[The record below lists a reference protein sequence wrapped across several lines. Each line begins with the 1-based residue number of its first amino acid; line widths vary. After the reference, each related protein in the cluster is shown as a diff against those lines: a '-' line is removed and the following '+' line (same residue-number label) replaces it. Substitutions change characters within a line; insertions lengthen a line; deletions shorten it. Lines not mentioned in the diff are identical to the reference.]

1 MAMTQ
6 PMSPFNLDDEDEQP
20 IEIEIV
26 DPDTGEQLYMSHSE
40 STEIG
45 EVPEFDAN
53 LAEYLDDSY
62 LSSLASDLVHDYEND
77 KNSRKEW
84 EDTYKDGL
92 ELLGLKYDDRM
103 EPWPGACGIN
113 HPLLLEAV
121 VRFQAEMITET
132 LPATG
137 PVYAEIFGKQT
148 PEKQAAADR
157 VAADMNYQIMK
168 KMPEFRNEQE
178 RTFWAQALIGSAFK
192 KVYFDPSLGRQTSV
206 FIPAEDFVVSYGTS
220 DLASCPRAT
229 YVMRKTHNELRKL
242 QVSGFYKDVE
252 IDKPARQTNKIQDA
266 KDREGGYSAL
276 YDDRHILLEMMVD
289 LDLEGFEDLDD
300 SGEPTE
306 IALPYVVTIEKSS
319 MEIIGI
325 RRNWREED
333 ELKTK
338 KQYYVHYPYVP
349 ADGFYGFGLIQIIGG
364 FAKSA
369 TAIVRQL
376 VDAGTLSN
384 LPAGF
389 KTRGM
394 RVLGDDTPIS
404 PGEFKDVDIPS
415 GALKDNILPLPYKE
429 PSATLYQLLQ
439 TVVDEGR
446 RMASVADLKVADMN
460 GQTPVGTTLAI
471 LERTLKVMS
480 AVQSRVYH
488 ALDLELKLLADII
501 KDSGDEGYDIVF
513 TDDKP
518 HSRAEDYGNVEVMP
532 VSNPNASTM
541 AQRVMQYQAAV
552 QLAQQTPQ
560 IYDLANLHRQMLEA
574 LGIENVES
582 LIPASKEAKP
592 TDPVSENMNLMK
604 GTKVKAFIFQDHMA
618 HMTIH
623 TNLLND
629 PKMAQAFQNMTN
641 GQQIQAAIQAHIM
654 EHAAFQYRSEMEQM
668 MGVELP
674 KPDEEIPQDMEV
686 SLSRLLAQ
694 ASDMLLKK
702 DQNEV
707 AQQQAQQQ
715 AQDPVIQMQQK
726 ELEIKEFEVKGKLD
740 IEQKKIDLQERV
752 AVLNASVKSDE
763 LAAKHAINLM
773 GAEQAM
779 EQMQMAQAV
788 KEAQLE
794 QQAQAQQAQQ
804 AQAQQQLAQEAQA
817 QAQAQA
823 QQQTQQQPQG
833 DVQ

>member
-1 MAMTQ
+1 MAISQ
-6 PMSPFNLDDEDEQP
+6 PMSPFNLDDEDQEP
-20 IEIEIV
+20 IEIEIQDI
-26 DPDTGEQLYMSHSE
+26 DPETGEETYMAYSE
-40 STEIG
+40 DTDIE

-53 LAEYLDDSY
+53 LAEYLDDDY
-62 LSSLASDLVHDYEND
+62 LFSLANDLVHDYDND
-77 KNSRKEW
+77 RNSRKDW

-92 ELLGLKYDDRM
+92 DLLGLKYDDRM
-103 EPWPGACGIN
+103 EPWPGACGVN

-132 LPATG
+132 LPAAG
-137 PVYAEIFGKQT
+137 PVSTEIFGKQT
-148 PEKQAAADR
+148 PDKQAAAER

-168 KMPEFRNEQE
+168 RMPEFRNEQE

-192 KVYFDPSLGRQTSV
+192 KVYFDPTLGRQTSV

-229 YVMRKTHNELRKL
+229 YVMRKNHNELRKL

-252 IDKPARQTNKIQDA
+252 LEKPAKHTEKIQDA
-266 KDREGGYSAL
+266 KDKEGGYSAI

-289 LDLEGFEDLDD
+289 LDLEGFEDLDEM
-300 SGEPTE
+300 GEPTE

-325 RRNWREED
+325 RRNWKESD
-333 ELKTK
+333 ELKIK

-349 ADGFYGFGLIQIIGG
+349 ADGFYGFGLVQIIGG

-369 TAIVRQL
+369 TSIIRQL

-394 RVLGDDTPIS
+394 RILGDDTPIS

-429 PSATLYQLLQ
+429 PSAVLYQLLQ

-446 RMASVADLKVADMN
+446 RMGSVADLKVADMN

-488 ALDLELKLLADII
+488 ALDQELKLLADII

-518 HSRAEDYGNVEVMP
+518 HTREEDYGNVEIVP
-532 VSNPNASTM
+532 TSNPNASTM

-552 QLAQQTPQ
+552 QLAQQSPQ
-560 IYDLANLHRQMLEA
+560 IYDMANLHSQMLKA
-574 LGIENVES
+574 LGIENVET
-582 LIPASKEAKP
+582 LIPAGKEVKP
-592 TDPVSENMNLMK
+592 MDPVSENMNLMK
-604 GTKVKAFIFQDHMA
+604 GTKVKAFMYQDHMA

-641 GQQIQAAIQAHIM
+641 GQQIQAAIQAHVM

-674 KPDEEIPQDMEV
+674 KPEEEIPEDMEV
-686 SLSRLLAQ
+686 KLSKLLAE

-702 DQNEV
+702 DQNE
-707 AQQQAQQQ
+707 AQQQQAQQQ

-726 ELEIKEFEVKGKLD
+726 ELELKEIEVKGKLD

-752 AVLNASVKSDE
+752 AVLNASAKGDE

-773 GAEQAM
+773 SAEQAM

-788 KEAQLE
+788 KEQQLAMQQQQQE
-794 QQAQAQQAQQ
+794 QQLAMQQQQAM
-804 AQAQQQLAQEAQA
+804 QAQQQPSG
-817 QAQAQA
+817 
-823 QQQTQQQPQG
+823 QPQ
-833 DVQ
+833 

>member
-333 ELKTK
+333 KLKTK

-726 ELEIKEFEVKGKLD
+726 ELEIKELEVKGKLD

-823 QQQTQQQPQG
+823 QQAQQQPQG
-833 DVQ
+833 DMQ

>member
-1 MAMTQ
+1 MAISQ
-6 PMSPFNLDDEDEQP
+6 PMSPFNLDGADEQP
-20 IEIEIV
+20 IEIEIQDV
-26 DPDTGEQLYMSHSE
+26 DPETGEEVYMSYSE
-40 STEIG
+40 DTE

-53 LAEYLDDSY
+53 LAEYLDDDY
-62 LSSLASDLVHDYEND
+62 LYGLANDLIHDYDND
-77 KNSRKEW
+77 RNSRKDW

-92 ELLGLKYDDRM
+92 DLLGLKYDDRM
-103 EPWPGACGIN
+103 EPWPGACGVN

-132 LPATG
+132 LPASG
-137 PVYAEIFGKQT
+137 PVSTEIFGKQT
-148 PEKQAAADR
+148 PEKQAAAER

-192 KVYFDPSLGRQTSV
+192 KVYFDPTLGRQTSV

-229 YVMRKTHNELRKL
+229 YVMRKSHNELRKL

-252 IDKPARQTNKIQDA
+252 IEKPAKHTEKIQDA
-266 KDREGGYSAL
+266 KDKEGGYSAI

-289 LDLEGFEDLDD
+289 LNLEGFEDLGED
-300 SGEPTE
+300 GEPTE
-306 IALPYVVTIEKSS
+306 IALPYVVTIEKTS

-325 RRNWREED
+325 RRNWKED
-333 ELKTK
+333 DKLKTK

-369 TAIVRQL
+369 TSIVRQL

-429 PSATLYQLLQ
+429 PSAVLYQLLQ

-446 RMASVADLKVADMN
+446 RMGSVADLKVADMN

-480 AVQSRVYH
+480 AVQSRVYY
-488 ALDLELKLLADII
+488 ALDQELKLLADII

-518 HSRAEDYGNVEVMP
+518 HSRAEDYGNVEITP
-532 VSNPNASTM
+532 TSNPNASTM

-582 LIPASKEAKP
+582 LIPSSKETKP
-592 TDPVSENMNLMK
+592 MDPVSENMNLMK
-604 GTKVKAFIFQDHMA
+604 GTKVKAFIYQDHMA

-641 GQQIQAAIQAHIM
+641 GQQIQAAIQAHVM
-654 EHAAFQYRSEMEQM
+654 EHAAFQYRAEMEQM

-674 KPDEEIPQDMEV
+674 KPDEEIPADMETK
-686 SLSRLLAQ
+686 LSKLLAE
-694 ASDMLLKK
+694 ASDMLLQK
-702 DQNEV
+702 DQNEA

-726 ELEIKEFEVKGKLD
+726 ELAIKEMEVKGKLD

-752 AVLNASVKSDE
+752 AILNASAKGDE

-779 EQMQMAQAV
+779 EQMQLNQAA
-788 KEAQLE
+788 KEQQLAMQ
-794 QQAQAQQAQQ
+794 QQAQEAQQQQ
-804 AQAQQQLAQEAQA
+804 AMQQLAQQ
-817 QAQAQA
+817 
-823 QQQTQQQPQG
+823 QQQPPSGQP
-833 DVQ
+833 Q

>member
-1 MAMTQ
+1 MAISQ
-6 PMSPFNLDDEDEQP
+6 GMSPFDINATDEEP
-20 IEIEIV
+20 IEIEIQ
-26 DPDTGEQLYMSHSE
+26 DTNPETGEEYYASYSE
-40 STEIG
+40 STEEIPAFG
-45 EVPEFDAN
+45 DN
-53 LAEYLDDSY
+53 LADYLDDSY
-62 LSSLASDLVHDYEND
+62 LSALASELINDYDND
-77 KNSRKEW
+77 KNSRKDW

-92 ELLGLKYDDRM
+92 ELLGLNYEDRM
-103 EPWPGACGIN
+103 EPWPGACGVN

-132 LPATG
+132 LPAEG
-137 PVYAEIFGKQT
+137 PVTAQVFGKQT
-148 PEKQAAADR
+148 PDKLDAATR
-157 VAADMNYQIMK
+157 VADDMNYQIMK

-206 FIPAEDFVVSYGTS
+206 FIPAEDFVVAYGTS
-220 DLASCPRAT
+220 DLESCPRAT

-242 QVSGFYKDVE
+242 QVSGFYKDIPIE
-252 IDKPARQTNKIQDA
+252 KPARQSSKIQEA

-289 LDLEGFEDLDD
+289 LDLEEFEDLDPET
-300 SGEPTE
+300 GEPTE

-333 ELKTK
+333 PLKQK

-364 FAKSA
+364 FARNA
-369 TAIVRQL
+369 TSIMRQL

-394 RVLGDDTPIS
+394 RVIGDVTPIS
-404 PGEFKDVDIPS
+404 PGEFRDVDIPS
-415 GALKDNILPLPYKE
+415 GALKDNILPLPYNE

-446 RMASVADLKVADMN
+446 RMASVADLKISDMS

-480 AVQSRVYH
+480 AVQSRVYY
-488 ALDLELKLLADII
+488 AFDKEIKLLADII

-513 TDDKP
+513 YDDKP

-541 AQRVMQYQAAV
+541 AQRVMQYQAAI
-552 QLAQQTPQ
+552 QLAQQNPQ
-560 IYDLANLHRQMLEA
+560 IYNLPNLHRQMLEA
-574 LGIENVES
+574 MGIEDVDS

-592 TDPVSENMNLMK
+592 TDPVSENMSLMK
-604 GTKVKAFIFQDHMA
+604 GSKAKAFIYQDHMA

-641 GQQIQAAIQAHIM
+641 GQMIQAAIQAHIM
-654 EHAAFQYRSEMEQM
+654 EHAAFQYRVEMEQM

-674 KPDEEIPQDMEV
+674 KPDEEIPEEMEV
-686 SLSRLLAQ
+686 KLSRLLAQ
-694 ASDMLLKK
+694 AADMLLQK
-702 DQNEV
+702 DQAEV
-707 AQQQAQQQ
+707 QQQQAQQQ
-715 AQDPVIQMQQK
+715 MQDPVIQMQQK
-726 ELEIKEFEVKGKLD
+726 ELDIKEMEVTGKLD
-740 IEQKKIDLQERV
+740 IERQKLEVQERI
-752 AVLNASVKSDE
+752 AALNAGLKGDDA
-763 LAAKHAINLM
+763 AAKHSIAMM

-779 EQMQMAQAV
+779 AQMQLNQDI
-788 KEAQLE
+788 KEKQME
-794 QQAQAQQAQQ
+794 QQAQQ
-804 AQAQQQLAQEAQA
+804 AAQQAQLAQQA
-817 QAQAQA
+817 AA
-823 QQQTQQQPQG
+823 QQPPSGPAQ
-833 DVQ
+833 

>member
-1 MAMTQ
+1 MAISQ
-6 PMSPFNLDDEDEQP
+6 GMSPFDINATDEEP
-20 IEIEIV
+20 IEIEIQ
-26 DPDTGEQLYMSHSE
+26 DSNPETGEEYYASYSE
-40 STEIG
+40 STEEMPAFG
-45 EVPEFDAN
+45 DN
-53 LAEYLDDSY
+53 LADYLDDSY
-62 LSSLASDLVHDYEND
+62 LSALASELINDYDND
-77 KNSRKEW
+77 KNSRKDW

-92 ELLGLKYDDRM
+92 ELLGLNYEDRM
-103 EPWPGACGIN
+103 EPWPGACGVN

-132 LPATG
+132 LPAEG
-137 PVYAEIFGKQT
+137 PVTAQVFGKQT
-148 PEKQAAADR
+148 PDKLEAATR
-157 VAADMNYQIMK
+157 VADDMNYQIMK

-206 FIPAEDFVVSYGTS
+206 FIPAEDFVVAYGTS
-220 DLASCPRAT
+220 DLESCPRAT

-242 QVSGFYKDVE
+242 QVSGFYKDIPIE
-252 IDKPARQTNKIQDA
+252 KPARQSSKIQEA

-289 LDLEGFEDLDD
+289 LDLEEFEDLDPET
-300 SGEPTE
+300 GEPTE

-333 ELKTK
+333 PLKQK

-364 FAKSA
+364 FARNA
-369 TAIVRQL
+369 TSIMRQL

-394 RVLGDDTPIS
+394 RVIGDDTPIS
-404 PGEFKDVDIPS
+404 PGEFRDVDIPS
-415 GALKDNILPLPYKE
+415 GALKDNILPLPYNE

-446 RMASVADLKVADMN
+446 RMASVADLKISDMS

-480 AVQSRVYH
+480 AVQSRVYY
-488 ALDLELKLLADII
+488 AFDKEIKLLADII

-513 TDDKP
+513 YDDKP

-541 AQRVMQYQAAV
+541 AQRVMQYQAAI
-552 QLAQQTPQ
+552 QLAQQNPQ
-560 IYDLANLHRQMLEA
+560 IYNLPNLHRQMLEA
-574 LGIENVES
+574 MGIEDVDS

-592 TDPVSENMNLMK
+592 TDPVSENMSLMK
-604 GTKVKAFIFQDHMA
+604 GSKAKAFIYQDHMA

-641 GQQIQAAIQAHIM
+641 GQMIQAAIQAHIM
-654 EHAAFQYRSEMEQM
+654 EHAAFQYRVEMEQM

-674 KPDEEIPQDMEV
+674 KPDEEIPEEMEV
-686 SLSRLLAQ
+686 KLSRLLAQ
-694 ASDMLLKK
+694 AADMLLQK
-702 DQNEV
+702 DQAEV
-707 AQQQAQQQ
+707 QQQQAQQQ
-715 AQDPVIQMQQK
+715 MQDPVIQMQQK
-726 ELEIKEFEVKGKLD
+726 ELDIKEMEVTGKLD
-740 IEQKKIDLQERV
+740 IERQKLEVQERI
-752 AVLNASVKSDE
+752 AALNAGLKGDDA
-763 LAAKHAINLM
+763 AAKHSIAMM

-779 EQMQMAQAV
+779 AQMQLNQDI
-788 KEAQLE
+788 KEKQME
-794 QQAQAQQAQQ
+794 QQAQQ
-804 AQAQQQLAQEAQA
+804 AAQQAQLAQQA
-817 QAQAQA
+817 AA
-823 QQQTQQQPQG
+823 QQPPSGPAQ
-833 DVQ
+833 

>member
-1 MAMTQ
+1 MAISQ

-20 IEIEIV
+20 IEIEIQDI
-26 DPDTGEQLYMSHSE
+26 DPETGEETYMSYSE
-40 STEIG
+40 GTE

-53 LAEYLDDSY
+53 LSEYLDESY
-62 LSSLASDLVHDYEND
+62 LSSLASDLIADYEND
-77 KNSRKEW
+77 KNSRKDW

-92 ELLGLKYDDRM
+92 ELLGLKYDERM

-132 LPATG
+132 LPAGG
-137 PVYAEIFGKQT
+137 PAYAEVFGKQT
-148 PEKQAAADR
+148 PDKLAAAER

-178 RTFWAQALIGSAFK
+178 RTFWSQALIGSAFK

-220 DLASCPRAT
+220 DLGSCPRAT
-229 YVMRKTHNELRKL
+229 YVMRKSHNELRKL

-252 IDKPARQTNKIQDA
+252 IGKPARYSDKIQDA

-289 LDLEGFEDLDD
+289 LDLEGFEDLDE

-325 RRNWREED
+325 RRNWRED
-333 ELKTK
+333 DDLKKK

-369 TAIVRQL
+369 TSITRQL

-480 AVQSRVYH
+480 AVQSRVYY
-488 ALDLELKLLADII
+488 ALDQELKLLADII
-501 KDSGDEGYDIVF
+501 KDMGDEGYDIIS

-574 LGIENVES
+574 LGIENVET
-582 LIPASKEAKP
+582 LIPASKDAKP

-604 GTKVKAFIFQDHMA
+604 GTKAKAFIFQDHMA

-654 EHAAFQYRSEMEQM
+654 EHAAFQYRAEMEQM

-674 KPDEEIPQDMEV
+674 KPDEEIPPEMEV
-686 SLSRLLAQ
+686 KLSSLLAQ
-694 ASDMLLKK
+694 AADKLLQK
-702 DQNEV
+702 DQAEV
-707 AQQQAQQQ
+707 QQQQAQQQ
-715 AQDPVIQMQQK
+715 MQDPVIQMQQK
-726 ELEIKEFEVKGKLD
+726 ELAIKEMEVKGKLD

-752 AVLNASVKSDE
+752 AVLNASAKSDE

-779 EQMQMAQAV
+779 EQMQLTQAI
-788 KEAQLE
+788 KEAQL
-794 QQAQAQQAQQ
+794 
-804 AQAQQQLAQEAQA
+804 QQQQQAQEAQQQQA
-817 QAQAQA
+817 MAQMQQAQN
-823 QQQTQQQPQG
+823 QPPSGQ
-833 DVQ
+833 

>member
-1 MAMTQ
+1 
-6 PMSPFNLDDEDEQP
+6 
-20 IEIEIV
+20 
-26 DPDTGEQLYMSHSE
+26 
-40 STEIG
+40 
-45 EVPEFDAN
+45 
-53 LAEYLDDSY
+53 
-62 LSSLASDLVHDYEND
+62 
-77 KNSRKEW
+77 
-84 EDTYKDGL
+84 
-92 ELLGLKYDDRM
+92 
-103 EPWPGACGIN
+103 
-113 HPLLLEAV
+113 
-121 VRFQAEMITET
+121 
-132 LPATG
+132 
-137 PVYAEIFGKQT
+137 
-148 PEKQAAADR
+148 
-157 VAADMNYQIMK
+157 
-168 KMPEFRNEQE
+168 
-178 RTFWAQALIGSAFK
+178 
-192 KVYFDPSLGRQTSV
+192 
-206 FIPAEDFVVSYGTS
+206 
-220 DLASCPRAT
+220 
-229 YVMRKTHNELRKL
+229 
-242 QVSGFYKDVE
+242 
-252 IDKPARQTNKIQDA
+252 
-266 KDREGGYSAL
+266 
-276 YDDRHILLEMMVD
+276 MVD
-289 LDLEGFEDLDD
+289 LNLEGFEDLGED
-300 SGEPTE
+300 GEPTE
-306 IALPYVVTIEKSS
+306 IALPYVVTIEKTS

-325 RRNWREED
+325 RRNWKED
-333 ELKTK
+333 DKLKTK

-369 TAIVRQL
+369 TSIVRQL

-429 PSATLYQLLQ
+429 PSAVLYQLLQ

-446 RMASVADLKVADMN
+446 RMGSVADLKVADMN

-488 ALDLELKLLADII
+488 ALDQELKLLADII

-518 HSRAEDYGNVEVMP
+518 HSRAEDYGNVEITP
-532 VSNPNASTM
+532 TSNPNASTM

-582 LIPASKEAKP
+582 LIPSSKETKP
-592 TDPVSENMNLMK
+592 MDPVSENMNLMK
-604 GTKVKAFIFQDHMA
+604 GTKVKAFIYQDHMA

-641 GQQIQAAIQAHIM
+641 GQQIQAAIQAHVM
-654 EHAAFQYRSEMEQM
+654 EHAAFQYRAEMEQM

-674 KPDEEIPQDMEV
+674 KPDEEIPADMETK
-686 SLSRLLAQ
+686 LSKLLAE
-694 ASDMLLKK
+694 ASDMLLQK
-702 DQNEV
+702 DQNEA

-726 ELEIKEFEVKGKLD
+726 ELAIKEMEVKGKLD

-752 AVLNASVKSDE
+752 AILNASAKGDE

-779 EQMQMAQAV
+779 EQMQLNQAA
-788 KEAQLE
+788 KEQQLAMQ
-794 QQAQAQQAQQ
+794 QQAQEAQQQQ
-804 AQAQQQLAQEAQA
+804 AMQQLAQQ
-817 QAQAQA
+817 
-823 QQQTQQQPQG
+823 QQQPPSGQP
-833 DVQ
+833 Q

>member
-26 DPDTGEQLYMSHSE
+26 DPDTGEQLYMAHSE

-654 EHAAFQYRSEMEQM
+654 EHAAFQYRLEMEQM

-726 ELEIKEFEVKGKLD
+726 ELEIKELEVKGKLD

-823 QQQTQQQPQG
+823 QQQAQQQPQG
-833 DVQ
+833 EAQ

>member
-1 MAMTQ
+1 MAISQ
-6 PMSPFNLDDEDEQP
+6 PMSPFNLDDEDQEP
-20 IEIEIV
+20 IEIEIQDI
-26 DPDTGEQLYMSHSE
+26 DPETGEEISLSYSE
-40 STEIG
+40 DVDVE
-45 EVPEFDAN
+45 EVPEFGAN
-53 LAEYLDDSY
+53 LAEYLDDDY
-62 LSSLASDLVHDYEND
+62 LSTLANDLVHDYDND
-77 KNSRKEW
+77 RNSRKDW

-92 ELLGLKYDDRM
+92 DLLGLKYDDRM
-103 EPWPGACGIN
+103 EPWPGACGVN

-132 LPATG
+132 LPAAG
-137 PVYAEIFGKQT
+137 PVATEIFGKQT
-148 PEKQAAADR
+148 AEKREAADR

-168 KMPEFRNEQE
+168 RMPEFRNEQE

-192 KVYFDPSLGRQTSV
+192 KVYFDPTLGRQTSV

-220 DLASCPRAT
+220 DLASCPRVT
-229 YVMRKTHNELRKL
+229 YVMRKNHNELRKL
-242 QVSGFYKDVE
+242 QVSGFYKD
-252 IDKPARQTNKIQDA
+252 IDIEKPAKYSDKIQDA
-266 KDREGGYSAL
+266 KDKEGGYSAL
-276 YDDRHILLEMMVD
+276 YDDRHTLLEMMVD
-289 LDLEGFEDLDD
+289 LDLEGFEDLDEM
-300 SGEPTE
+300 GEPTE
-306 IALPYVVTIEKSS
+306 IALPYVVTIEKTS

-325 RRNWREED
+325 RRNWREDD

-369 TAIVRQL
+369 TSIIRQL

-394 RVLGDDTPIS
+394 RILGDDTPIS

-429 PSATLYQLLQ
+429 PSAVLYQLLQ

-446 RMASVADLKVADMN
+446 RMGSVADLKVADMN

-480 AVQSRVYH
+480 AVQSRVYY
-488 ALDLELKLLADII
+488 ALDQELKLLADII
-501 KDSGDEGYDIVF
+501 KESGDEGYDIVF

-518 HSRAEDYGNVEVMP
+518 HSRAEDYGNVEIVP
-532 VSNPNASTM
+532 TSNPNASTM

-574 LGIENVES
+574 LGIENVET

-592 TDPVSENMNLMK
+592 LDPVSENMNLMK
-604 GTKVKAFIFQDHMA
+604 GTKVKAFIYQDHMA

-641 GQQIQAAIQAHIM
+641 GQQIQAAIQAHVM

-674 KPDEEIPQDMEV
+674 KPEEEIPEEMEV
-686 SLSRLLAQ
+686 KLSKLLAE

-702 DQNEV
+702 DQNE
-707 AQQQAQQQ
+707 AQQQQTQQQ

-726 ELEIKEFEVKGKLD
+726 ELAIKEMEVKGKLD

-752 AVLNASVKSDE
+752 AVLNASAKGDE

-788 KEAQLE
+788 KEQQLALQQQQQE
-794 QQAQAQQAQQ
+794 QAMLQQQQAAQQAM
-804 AQAQQQLAQEAQA
+804 
-817 QAQAQA
+817 
-823 QQQTQQQPQG
+823 QQQPSGQ
-833 DVQ
+833 VQ

>member
-1 MAMTQ
+1 MAISQ
-6 PMSPFNLDDEDEQP
+6 PMSPFNLDDADEQP
-20 IEIEIV
+20 IEIEIQDV
-26 DPDTGEQLYMSHSE
+26 DPETGEEVYMSYSE
-40 STEIG
+40 DTE

-53 LAEYLDDSY
+53 LAEYLDDDY
-62 LSSLASDLVHDYEND
+62 LYGLANDLIHDYDND
-77 KNSRKEW
+77 RNSRKDW

-92 ELLGLKYDDRM
+92 DLLGLKYDDRM
-103 EPWPGACGIN
+103 EPWPGACGVN

-132 LPATG
+132 LPASG
-137 PVYAEIFGKQT
+137 PVSTEIFGKQT
-148 PEKQAAADR
+148 PEKQAAAER

-192 KVYFDPSLGRQTSV
+192 KVYFDPTLGRQTSV

-229 YVMRKTHNELRKL
+229 YVMRKSHNELRKL

-252 IDKPARQTNKIQDA
+252 IEKPAKHTEKIQDA
-266 KDREGGYSAL
+266 KDKEGGYSAI

-289 LDLEGFEDLDD
+289 LNLEGFEDLGED
-300 SGEPTE
+300 GEPTE
-306 IALPYVVTIEKSS
+306 IALPYVVTIEKTS

-325 RRNWREED
+325 RRNWKED
-333 ELKTK
+333 DKLKTK

-369 TAIVRQL
+369 TSIVRQL

-429 PSATLYQLLQ
+429 PSAVLYQLLQ

-446 RMASVADLKVADMN
+446 RMGSVADLKVADMN

-480 AVQSRVYH
+480 AVQSRVYY
-488 ALDLELKLLADII
+488 ALDQELKLLADII

-518 HSRAEDYGNVEVMP
+518 HSRAEDYGNVEITP
-532 VSNPNASTM
+532 TSNPNASTM

-582 LIPASKEAKP
+582 LIPSSKETKP
-592 TDPVSENMNLMK
+592 MDPVSENMNLMK
-604 GTKVKAFIFQDHMA
+604 GTKVKAFIYQDHMA

-641 GQQIQAAIQAHIM
+641 GQQIQAAIQAHVM
-654 EHAAFQYRSEMEQM
+654 EHAAFQYRAEMEQM

-674 KPDEEIPQDMEV
+674 KPDEEIPADMETK
-686 SLSRLLAQ
+686 LSKLLAE
-694 ASDMLLKK
+694 ASDMLLQK
-702 DQNEV
+702 DQNEA

-726 ELEIKEFEVKGKLD
+726 ELAIKEMEVKGKLD

-752 AVLNASVKSDE
+752 AILNASAKGDE

-779 EQMQMAQAV
+779 EQMQLNQAA
-788 KEAQLE
+788 KEQQLAMQ
-794 QQAQAQQAQQ
+794 QQAQEAQQQQ
-804 AQAQQQLAQEAQA
+804 AMQQLAQQ
-817 QAQAQA
+817 
-823 QQQTQQQPQG
+823 QQQPPSGQP
-833 DVQ
+833 Q

>member
-1 MAMTQ
+1 MAISQ
-6 PMSPFNLDDEDEQP
+6 GMSPFDINAIDEEP
-20 IEIEIV
+20 IEIEIQDV
-26 DPDTGEQLYMSHSE
+26 DPETGEEYYASYSE
-40 STEIG
+40 GIE
-45 EVPEFDAN
+45 EVPAFNDN
-53 LAEYLDDSY
+53 LAEFLDDSY
-62 LSSLASDLVHDYEND
+62 LASLASDLINDYEND

-92 ELLGLKYDDRM
+92 ELLGLNYEDRM
-103 EPWPGACGIN
+103 EPWPGACGVN

-132 LPATG
+132 LPADG
-137 PVYAEIFGKQT
+137 PVTAQVFGKQT
-148 PEKQAAADR
+148 SDKLEAAQR
-157 VAADMNYQIMK
+157 VADDMNYQIMK

-220 DLASCPRAT
+220 DLESCPRAS

-242 QVSGFYKDVE
+242 QVSGFYKDVP
-252 IDKPARQTNKIQDA
+252 IDKPARQSDKIQEA

-289 LDLEGFEDLDD
+289 LDLEGFEDLDE

-325 RRNWREED
+325 RRNWREGD
-333 ELKTK
+333 TLKNK

-364 FAKSA
+364 FARNA
-369 TAIVRQL
+369 TSIMRQL

-394 RVLGDDTPIS
+394 RVIGDDTPIS
-404 PGEFKDVDIPS
+404 PGEFKDVDVPS

-446 RMASVADLKVADMN
+446 RMASVADLKISDMS

-480 AVQSRVYH
+480 AVQSRVYY
-488 ALDLELKLLADII
+488 AFDKEIKLLADII
-501 KDSGDEGYDIVF
+501 KESGDEGYDIISY
-513 TDDKP
+513 DDKP
-518 HSRAEDYGNVEVMP
+518 HSRAEDYGNVEVSP

-541 AQRVMQYQAAV
+541 AQRVMQYQAAI
-552 QLAQQTPQ
+552 QLAQQNPQ
-560 IYDLANLHRQMLEA
+560 IYNLPNLHRQMLEA
-574 LGIENVES
+574 MGIEDVDD
-582 LIPASKEAKP
+582 LIPAAKEAKP
-592 TDPVSENMNLMK
+592 VDPVSENMNLMK
-604 GTKVKAFIFQDHMA
+604 GTKAKAFIFQDHMA

-654 EHAAFQYRSEMEQM
+654 EHAAFQYRQEMEQM

-674 KPDEEIPQDMEV
+674 KPDEEIPPEMETK
-686 SLSRLLAQ
+686 LSRLLAQ
-694 ASDMLLKK
+694 ASDMLLQK
-702 DQNEV
+702 DQAEV
-707 AQQQAQQQ
+707 QQQQAQQQ

-726 ELEIKEFEVKGKLD
+726 ELQIKEMEVTGKLD
-740 IEQKKIDLQERV
+740 IEKQKLELQERI
-752 AVLNASVKSDE
+752 AALNAGLKSDDA
-763 LAAKHAINLM
+763 AAKHSIAMM

-779 EQMQMAQAV
+779 AQMQANQDL
-788 KEAQLE
+788 KERQFE
-794 QQAQAQQAQQ
+794 QQAQQ
-804 AQAQQQLAQEAQA
+804 AAQQAQLAQQA
-817 QAQAQA
+817 A
-823 QQQTQQQPQG
+823 QQPQPPSG
-833 DVQ
+833 V

>member
-1 MAMTQ
+1 MAISQ
-6 PMSPFNLDDEDEQP
+6 GMSPFDINATDEEP
-20 IEIEIV
+20 IEIEIQ
-26 DPDTGEQLYMSHSE
+26 DINPETGEEYYASYSE
-40 STEIG
+40 SEEEIPAFG
-45 EVPEFDAN
+45 DN

-62 LSSLASDLVHDYEND
+62 LSALASELINDYEND
-77 KNSRKEW
+77 KNSRKDW

-92 ELLGLKYDDRM
+92 ELLGLNYEDRM
-103 EPWPGACGIN
+103 EPWPGACGVN

-132 LPATG
+132 LPADG
-137 PVYAEIFGKQT
+137 PVTAQVFGKQT
-148 PEKQAAADR
+148 PEKLDAADR

-220 DLASCPRAT
+220 DLESCPRAT

-242 QVSGFYKDVE
+242 QVSGFYKDTPIE
-252 IDKPARQTNKIQDA
+252 KPARQSNKIQEA

-289 LDLEGFEDLDD
+289 LDLEEFEDLDPIT
-300 SGEPTE
+300 GEPTE

-325 RRNWREED
+325 RRNWRED
-333 ELKTK
+333 DPLKQK

-364 FAKSA
+364 FARNA
-369 TAIVRQL
+369 TSIMRQL

-394 RVLGDDTPIS
+394 RVIGDDTPIS
-404 PGEFKDVDIPS
+404 PGEFRDVDIPS
-415 GALKDNILPLPYKE
+415 GALKDNILPLPYNE

-446 RMASVADLKVADMN
+446 RMASVADLKISDMS

-480 AVQSRVYH
+480 AVQSRVYY
-488 ALDLELKLLADII
+488 AFDKEIKLMADII
-501 KDSGDEGYDIVF
+501 KDSGDEGYDIIF
-513 TDDKP
+513 RDDKP
-518 HSRAEDYGNVEVMP
+518 HSRAEDYSNVEVVP

-541 AQRVMQYQAAV
+541 AQRVMQYQAAI
-552 QLAQQTPQ
+552 QLAQQNPQ
-560 IYDLANLHRQMLEA
+560 IYDLPNLHRQMLEA
-574 LGIENVES
+574 MGIEDVDT
-582 LIPASKEAKP
+582 LIPAAKEAKP
-592 TDPVSENMNLMK
+592 VDPVSENMNLMK
-604 GTKVKAFIFQDHMA
+604 GTKAKAFIFQDHMA

-641 GQQIQAAIQAHIM
+641 GQQIQAAIQAHVM

-674 KPDEEIPQDMEV
+674 KPDEEIPPEMETK
-686 SLSRLLAQ
+686 LSRLLAQ
-694 ASDMLLKK
+694 ASDMLLQK
-702 DQNEV
+702 DQAE
-707 AQQQAQQQ
+707 AQQQSAQQQ
-715 AQDPVIQMQQK
+715 MQDPVIQMQQK
-726 ELEIKEFEVKGKLD
+726 ELEIKEMEVKGKLD
-740 IEQKKIDLQERV
+740 IEREKLEVQQRI
-752 AVLNASVKSDE
+752 AAINASVKGDDM
-763 LAAKHAINLM
+763 AAKHAIALM

-779 EQMQMAQAV
+779 EQMQLSQAV
-788 KEAQLE
+788 KEKQLE
-794 QQAQAQQAQQ
+794 QQAQQAAQQAQL
-804 AQAQQQLAQEAQA
+804 AQQQA
-817 QAQAQA
+817 A
-823 QQQTQQQPQG
+823 QQPSGPAQ
-833 DVQ
+833 

>member
-1 MAMTQ
+1 MAISQ
-6 PMSPFNLDDEDEQP
+6 PMSPFNLDDADEQP
-20 IEIEIV
+20 IEIEIQDV
-26 DPDTGEQLYMSHSE
+26 DPETGEETYMSYSE
-40 STEIG
+40 DTE

-53 LAEYLDDSY
+53 LAEYLDDDY
-62 LSSLASDLVHDYEND
+62 LYGLANDLIHDYDND
-77 KNSRKEW
+77 RNSRKDW

-92 ELLGLKYDDRM
+92 DLLGLKYDDRM
-103 EPWPGACGIN
+103 EPWPGACGVN

-132 LPATG
+132 LPASG
-137 PVYAEIFGKQT
+137 PVSTEIFGKQT
-148 PEKQAAADR
+148 PEKQQAAER

-192 KVYFDPSLGRQTSV
+192 KVYFDPTLGRQTSV

-229 YVMRKTHNELRKL
+229 YVMRKSHNELRKL

-252 IDKPARQTNKIQDA
+252 IEKPAKHTEKIQDA
-266 KDREGGYSAL
+266 KDKEGGYSAI

-289 LDLEGFEDLDD
+289 LNLEGFEDLGED
-300 SGEPTE
+300 GEPTE
-306 IALPYVVTIEKSS
+306 IALPYVVTIEKTS

-325 RRNWREED
+325 RRNWKED
-333 ELKTK
+333 DKLKTK

-369 TAIVRQL
+369 TSIVRQL

-429 PSATLYQLLQ
+429 PSAVLYQLLQ

-446 RMASVADLKVADMN
+446 RMGSVADLKVADMN

-488 ALDLELKLLADII
+488 ALDQELKLLADII

-518 HSRAEDYGNVEVMP
+518 HSRAEDYGNVEITP
-532 VSNPNASTM
+532 TSNPNASTM

-582 LIPASKEAKP
+582 LIPSSKETKP
-592 TDPVSENMNLMK
+592 MDPVSENMNLMK
-604 GTKVKAFIFQDHMA
+604 GTKVKAFIYQDHMA

-641 GQQIQAAIQAHIM
+641 GQQIQAAIQAHVM
-654 EHAAFQYRSEMEQM
+654 EHAAFQYRAEMEQM

-674 KPDEEIPQDMEV
+674 KPDEEIPADMETK
-686 SLSRLLAQ
+686 LSKLLAE
-694 ASDMLLKK
+694 ASDMLLQK
-702 DQNEV
+702 DQNEA

-726 ELEIKEFEVKGKLD
+726 ELAIKEMEVKGKLD

-752 AVLNASVKSDE
+752 AILNASAKGDE

-779 EQMQMAQAV
+779 EQMQLNQAA
-788 KEAQLE
+788 KEQQLAMQ
-794 QQAQAQQAQQ
+794 QQAQEAQQQQ
-804 AQAQQQLAQEAQA
+804 AMQQLAQQ
-817 QAQAQA
+817 
-823 QQQTQQQPQG
+823 QQQPPSGQP
-833 DVQ
+833 Q